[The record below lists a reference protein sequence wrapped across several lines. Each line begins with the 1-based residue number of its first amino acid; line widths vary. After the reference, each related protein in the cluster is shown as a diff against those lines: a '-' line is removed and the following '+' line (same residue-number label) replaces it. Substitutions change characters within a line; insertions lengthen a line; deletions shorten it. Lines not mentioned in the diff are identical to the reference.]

1 MSSALMPAKKLYAW
15 LYSRTCS
22 RQNRQYSRSR
32 SRPLGARW
40 VAGAW
45 QFGHSHPGHCARR
58 RRSLSGLT
66 RMRSNRGESLFMTDQ
81 YARRAEPSSSL
92 DTGVCAFSRPIDRPV
107 RLPLCRAMAIRDI
120 ITEKLTKAF
129 APASLNVLDESYQHV
144 GHAGYR
150 EGGETHFRVYIVAE
164 AFRGKSRLE
173 RHRMVN
179 ETLVAELKGGVHA
192 LAIHAAAPGE
202 AGA

>member
-1 MSSALMPAKKLYAW
+1 M
-15 LYSRTCS
+15 R
-22 RQNRQYSRSR
+22 
-32 SRPLGARW
+32 
-40 VAGAW
+40 AGPNDL
-45 QFGHSHPGHCARR
+45 QV
-58 RRSLSGLT
+58 LT
-66 RMRSNRGESLFMTDQ
+66 RAFVRFLARLTGRSGFR
-81 YARRAEPSSSL
+81 YAE
-92 DTGVCAFSRPIDRPV
+92 I
-107 RLPLCRAMAIRDI
+107 MATSDI
-120 ITEKLTKAF
+120 ITKKLTKAF
-129 APASLNVLDESYQHV
+129 APASLQVVDESHQHV
-144 GHAGYR
+144 GHAGHR